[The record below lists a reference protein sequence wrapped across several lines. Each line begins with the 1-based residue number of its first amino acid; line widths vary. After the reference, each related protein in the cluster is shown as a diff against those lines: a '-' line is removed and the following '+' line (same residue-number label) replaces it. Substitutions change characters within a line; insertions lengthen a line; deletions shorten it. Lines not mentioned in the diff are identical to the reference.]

1 MKNKSNPVVYFEIPV
16 LDIERAIQF
25 YSAVFSFDFERDTI
39 HGNEMAFFPLSEDN
53 NGISGAL
60 AKGKIYQPTIN
71 GTLVYFR
78 TEDINET
85 LELALKNGGEVLF
98 PITSNGEFGSVAE
111 FKDCEGNRIALHMTN
126 K

>member
-1 MKNKSNPVVYFEIPV
+1 MGS
-16 LDIERAIQF
+16 
-25 YSAVFSFDFERDTI
+25 T
-39 HGNEMAFFPLSEDN
+39 
-53 NGISGAL
+53 GITNL
-60 AKGKIYQPTIN
+60 YKPTIN

-98 PITSNGEFGSVAE
+98 LITSNGKFGSVAE